1 MLLLTF
7 GLSANAEFRTVTRA
21 YEIALSD
28 LRVPGTASGSLIFKK
43 CADCDSQVILMS
55 GQTQFIV
62 NGESVGIREF
72 RKTVFRVRD
81 RRWKMVVVKHHLESD
96 TITSLRVSL

>member
-1 MLLLTF
+1 MLLLTI
-7 GLSANAEFRTVTRA
+7 GLSANAEFRTITRA

-55 GQTQFIV
+55 SRTQFIV
-62 NGESVGIREF
+62 NGESVGIKEF
-72 RKTVFRVRD
+72 RKNVFRVRD
-81 RRWKMVVVKHHLESD
+81 RRREVIIVKHHLESD
-96 TITSLRVSL
+96 TITSLRVTL